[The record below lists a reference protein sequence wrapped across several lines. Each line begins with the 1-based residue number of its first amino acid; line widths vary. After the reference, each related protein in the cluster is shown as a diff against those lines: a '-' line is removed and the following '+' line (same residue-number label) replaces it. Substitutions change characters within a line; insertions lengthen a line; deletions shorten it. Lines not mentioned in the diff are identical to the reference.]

1 MIRQKKYCN
10 IKIDNLIKNGHGYFF
25 VKQFEDYILIK
36 KTLISSL
43 FFVAVL
49 PSAYALNDGKLD
61 GILFE
66 TRIRTTIKKNYSINE
81 TSAPYELTA
90 DKIKFDS
97 GRKSCYSS
105 LYWKGNQVI
114 PDTGAYRLITVCNG
128 ASGWE
133 KTDEE
138 TLQELS
144 DGSVGDDWPW
154 TPYVTRSGGTIYPN
168 WTEFA
173 GYVGTL
179 VLKATF
185 KSDGTVKNVKLQK
198 PQGLID
204 WGNFD
209 TNTFGTAKSGL
220 KMKRVDVDSVDT
232 GAIACISDYIKWV
245 DGNDLTIPEIE
256 NCGN

>member
-1 MIRQKKYCN
+1 
-10 IKIDNLIKNGHGYFF
+10 
-25 VKQFEDYILIK
+25 
-36 KTLISSL
+36 
-43 FFVAVL
+43 
-49 PSAYALNDGKLD
+49 
-61 GILFE
+61 
-66 TRIRTTIKKNYSINE
+66 
-81 TSAPYELTA
+81 
-90 DKIKFDS
+90 
-97 GRKSCYSS
+97 
-105 LYWKGNQVI
+105 
-114 PDTGAYRLITVCNG
+114 LITVCNG

-220 KMKRVDVDSVDT
+220 RMKRVDVDSVDT